1 MRINCREIINMPF
14 LYEVTAK
21 HLILIEY
28 NNIMKKQ
35 YNTNFFSKFLTS
47 ETTSDCKK
55 YITISN
61 LSSYQCSNV
70 HTEPLVSS
78 SRQSKNVPL
87 NLSIKNLTTRS
98 SYYSNKQKQ
107 LIKQLENK
115 NKQMKPNAESTV
127 KHKILKYSHQTIPY
141 KRFVHSKQNDKQIIK
156 SSQKSKSKQKKKN
169 KITEIKVVIT
179 EEETKHN
186 NIDNKVI
193 CKTEESKV
201 SNRITKVEFIKNKYR
216 TLLSRMAL

>member
-1 MRINCREIINMPF
+1 MRINCREIINMRF

-47 ETTSDCKK
+47 ENTSDCKK

-107 LIKQLENK
+107 LIKQLEKK

-127 KHKILKYSHQTIPY
+127 KHKILKHSHQTSPY

-156 SSQKSKSKQKKKN
+156 SSQKVKSKQKKKN

-179 EEETKHN
+179 EEETKNN
-186 NIDNKVI
+186 NIDNK
-193 CKTEESKV
+193 CQTEESKV